1 MDDITM
7 CASVEC
13 SQSKECY
20 RHPDSG
26 TKPAGRQ
33 SWAMFDAFN
42 CEDYIPIKWTPKP
55 TPTPP
60 A

>member
-1 MDDITM
+1 M